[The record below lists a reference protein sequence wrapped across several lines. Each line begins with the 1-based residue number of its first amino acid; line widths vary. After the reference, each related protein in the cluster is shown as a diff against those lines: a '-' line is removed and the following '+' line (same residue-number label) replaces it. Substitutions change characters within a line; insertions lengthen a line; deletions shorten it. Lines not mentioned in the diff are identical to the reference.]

1 MQEYWRSILRGLKPE
16 IRDSL
21 TLEKALVNRE
31 GTRLMV
37 CFHAP
42 GLIVGDDYNDI
53 KRSVRAAFP
62 GREVAVR
69 VSCPELKEQVERDI
83 TPYWEFI
90 KNCALRQ
97 LPACKPFFRHCT
109 ISQTGTSVTVNFPD
123 EAVIAFM
130 LNCKAS
136 ELLSK
141 LCRELFQANITF
153 DFTCSGEMDERLRYI
168 SEMRKKDEQLLM
180 ERLALEQKANA
191 KTQAEKKPEL
201 PQVLYGRS
209 IDTAPM
215 QIDQIAEDAG
225 RVTVAGEIVTTDLK
239 EVKDGALTI
248 VTFTVT
254 DYTGT
259 VYVKAFLRA
268 KQGRG
273 GEDGPAQPAQPD
285 PLKEYL
291 APGKCI
297 KVRGQYR
304 YDDFLK
310 EMVVMLSDAEQQ
322 KKEVRKDNAPR
333 KRVELHMHTQMS
345 TMDGVSSATALI
357 KRAISWGFPAIAVT
371 DHGVCQAFPDAF
383 KAAGKDI
390 KFIPGCEGYLI
401 EDAAQIVDEADD
413 RELGQTA
420 FVVFDVE
427 TTGLNGSTDMITE
440 IGAVRIE
447 NGEEVAEFSE
457 LVNPGRMIPE
467 KVVELTGITDAMVRD
482 CPTIEELAPKFYEFC
497 KGAVLV
503 AHNASFDTSFIK
515 RAFANIGGLHAPVLD
530 TLALSRNQYAG
541 QMKSFKL
548 GSICKFLGIS
558 LKNAHRAVHD
568 ARATSK
574 VLVHTLSVI
583 RAQHPEVK
591 RLIDLNSLYYADKD
605 AKSWHIILLAKS
617 QDGLTNLNRIVSE
630 AHLHHF
636 HKHPRIPRSV
646 LQKYREGIIVGS
658 ACEAGELFRA
668 MVAGKS
674 EDELLKIASFYDYLE
689 IQPIGN
695 NAFMIREGTA
705 KDEEALRD
713 YNRHILA
720 LGDKLKKPVCA
731 TCDVHFLDPKDAKF
745 RAILMA
751 GQGFADADQQAPLYL
766 RTTEEMLEEFSY
778 LGDRA
783 EEVVIDNP
791 NKIADMVQ
799 GVKLFI
805 PHPKNEV
812 TFQPFW
818 PDAADNVRT
827 MAESRALEVY
837 GDPLPDIVR
846 ARLDKELKSIL
857 GYGFGTLYNIAQ
869 KLVKKSTDDGYIV
882 GSRGSVGSS
891 LVAHFIGITEV
902 NALPPH
908 YVCPVCK
915 YSDWD
920 PPKGYTCGPDLPK
933 QKCPK
938 CGADMRADGFDIP
951 FETFLGFY
959 GDKVPDIDLNFSGV
973 YQPRAHAYIEELFG
987 KGNVFRA
994 GTIGTLAEKTAYGYV
1009 NKYLEERG
1017 LHATRA
1023 EKDRLVAG
1031 CVGVKR
1037 TTGQHPGGIVVLP
1050 KDYEIYQ
1057 FTAIQHPADDNDTD
1071 IITTHYDFNSMH
1083 DVLVKLDCLGH
1094 DDPTMLRAL
1103 QDITGISPKQV
1114 PLGDPKVMS
1123 LFTSPEALG
1132 VTPDQIYGCKSGTLG
1147 IPEFGTRFVRGMLE
1161 ETQPHTMEELIR
1173 IAGLS
1178 HGTDVWLG
1186 NAQELVK
1193 SGQAQLKD
1201 CICNRD
1207 DIMNFLIKQGLEP
1220 KMAFTTME
1228 SVRKGKGL
1236 KPEMESAMN
1245 EHNTPEWFIDSCK
1258 KIKYMFPKGHS
1269 VAYVT
1274 MSLRIAYF
1282 KVYYPVAYYKC
1293 YLQRNL
1299 DVFDASIMMG
1309 SANDILEQLVA
1320 LDDKGKDISAKE
1332 ANIVTMLEIL
1342 LEMHARHMVLLPCD
1356 LYESE
1361 VDQFVIKS
1369 DHELLIP
1376 FTAIPGLGAN
1386 AAQVVVDARR
1396 EGPFISVEDML
1407 KRHIGKATIE
1417 LLRKFGCLK
1426 GMPETSQMSLFDMM

>member
-1 MQEYWRSILRGLKPE
+1 MQEYWQQLLKGLRPE
-16 IRDSL
+16 LLDSL
-21 TLEKALVNRE
+21 KLEKALVNRE

-42 GLIVGDDYNDI
+42 ELIVGEDYNEI
-53 KRSVRAAFP
+53 KRRVRAAFP
-62 GREVAVR
+62 GRQVAVR
-69 VSCPELKEQVERDI
+69 VSCPELKAQIERDI
-83 TPYWEFI
+83 SPWWDFI
-90 KNCALRQ
+90 KECALKR
-97 LPACKPFFRHCT
+97 LPACRPFFRQCAFT
-109 ISQTGTSVTVNFPD
+109 QDGPRVTLEFAD
-123 EAVIAFM
+123 EAVLAFM
-130 LNCKAS
+130 TNCNAADIL
-136 ELLSK
+136 EK
-141 LCRELFQANITF
+141 LCRELFNAHIAF
-153 DFTCSGEMDERLRYI
+153 DFTCRGSMDERLRYI
-168 SEMRKKDEQLLM
+168 NEMRRKDEELIL
-180 ERLALEQKANA
+180 ERLRLEQKAAAEAQA
-191 KTQAEKKPEL
+191 KKKPQL
-201 PQVLYGRS
+201 PQVLYGRA
-209 IDTAPM
+209 IDTPPM
-215 QIDQIAEDAG
+215 QIDQLAEDAG
-225 RVTVAGEIVTTDLK
+225 RVTVEGEIVSTELK
-239 EVKDGALTI
+239 DVRDGALTI
-248 VTFTVT
+248 VSFTVT

-268 KQGRG
+268 KQGRP
-273 GEDGPAQPAQPD
+273 GEEGPAQPAQPE
-285 PLKEYL
+285 PIKEYL
-291 APGKCI
+291 KPGACI

-310 EMVVMLSDAEQQ
+310 EMVIMLSDAEQ
-322 KKEVRKDNAPR
+322 KKKVTREDHAPR

-345 TMDGVSSATALI
+345 TMDGVSSATDLI

-371 DHGVCQAFPDAF
+371 DHGVCQSFPEAF

-401 EDAAQIVDEADD
+401 EDAAVLVDAADD
-413 RELGQTA
+413 RMLDDTA
-420 FVVFDVE
+420 FVVLDVE
-427 TTGLNGSTDMITE
+427 TTGLNTNTDMITE

-447 NGEEVAEFSE
+447 HGEEVAEFSE
-457 LVNPGRMIPE
+457 LINPGRMIPE

-482 CPTIEELAPKFYEFC
+482 CPRIEEVAPRFHEFC
-497 KGAVLV
+497 RGAVIV
-503 AHNASFDTSFIK
+503 AHNASFDSAFIK
-515 RAFANIGGLHAPVLD
+515 RAFADCGGLSAPVLD
-530 TLALSRNQYAG
+530 TLAFARNQYAG
-541 QMKSFKL
+541 QIKNFKL
-548 GSICKFLGIS
+548 GTICKFLGVS

-568 ARATSK
+568 ARATGR
-574 VLVHTLSVI
+574 VLTHMLGAL

-591 RLIDLNSLYYADKD
+591 RLCDLNSVFYADKD
-605 AKSWHIILLAKS
+605 ARSYHIILLARS

-636 HKHPRIPRSV
+636 NKRPRIPRSV
-646 LQKYREGIIVGS
+646 LTKYREGIIVGS

-674 EDELLKIASFYDYLE
+674 EEELLRIASFYDYLE
-689 IQPIGN
+689 IQPVGN

-705 KDEEALRD
+705 RDEEELRD
-713 YNRHILA
+713 YNRRILA
-720 LGDKLKKPVCA
+720 LGDRLGKPTCA

-751 GQGFADADQQAPLYL
+751 GQGFEDADQQAPLYL

-827 MAESRALEVY
+827 MAETRAREVY

-908 YVCPVCK
+908 YVCPECK
-915 YSDWD
+915 FSDWD
-920 PPKGYTCGPDLPK
+920 PPKGYTCGPDLPP

-938 CGADMRADGFDIP
+938 CGADMRADGFEIP

-1103 QDITGISPKQV
+1103 QDITGIAPKQV
-1114 PLGDPKVMS
+1114 PLGDKKVMS

-1207 DIMNFLIKQGLEP
+1207 DIMNFLIAQGLEP

-1236 KPEMESAMN
+1236 KPEMEQAMN
-1245 EHNTPEWFIDSCK
+1245 EHNTPQWFIDSCK

-1299 DVFDASIMMG
+1299 DTFDASIMMG
-1309 SANDILEQLVA
+1309 SANDILEQLVE

-1342 LEMHARHMVLLPCD
+1342 LEMHARHMELLPCD

-1361 VDQFVIKS
+1361 VSEFVIKS

-1386 AAQVVVDARR
+1386 AAQLIVDARKD
-1396 EGPFISVEDML
+1396 GPFISVEDMV
-1407 KRHIGKATIE
+1407 KRRVGKATIE

-1426 GMPETSQMSLFDMM
+1426 GIPETSQMSLFDMI

>member
-1 MQEYWRSILRGLKPE
+1 MQEYWQGLLKGVRPE
-16 IRDSL
+16 LLSSL
-21 TLEKALVNRE
+21 KLEKALVNRE
-31 GTRLMV
+31 GTKLMV
-37 CFHAP
+37 CFFAP
-42 GLIVGDDYNDI
+42 ALPERRDYEEVER
-53 KRSVRAAFP
+53 KVRAAFP
-62 GREVAVR
+62 ETQVAVR
-69 VSCPELKEQVERDI
+69 ISCPDLAAQVENDI
-83 TPYWEFI
+83 KPYWNFI
-90 KNCALRQ
+90 RERALVK
-97 LPACKPFFRHCT
+97 LPACRPFFNTCG
-109 ISQTGTSVTVNFPD
+109 ISQEGKSITLEFKD
-123 EAVIAFM
+123 EAVIAF
-130 LNCKAS
+130 LLDCHAS
-136 ELLSK
+136 ETLSR
-141 LCRELFQANITF
+141 LCDEMFRAHVTF
-153 DFTCSGEMDERLRYI
+153 EFVCRGSMDERLRYI
-168 SEMRKKDEQLLM
+168 SEMRKKDEELLM
-180 ERLALEQKANA
+180 ERLTLEQKAAAA
-191 KTQAEKKPEL
+191 KAPKKPAL
-201 PQVLYGRS
+201 PHVLYGRP
-209 IDTAPM
+209 IDTEPM
-215 QIDQIAEDAG
+215 RMDGLVEDAG
-225 RVTVAGEIVTTDLK
+225 RVTVAGEVVTCELK
-239 EVKDGALTI
+239 EVKDGTFTI

-259 VYVKAFLRA
+259 VYVKAFMRP

-273 GEDGPAQPAQPD
+273 GEDGPAQPD
-285 PLKEYL
+285 PLLEYL
-291 APGKCI
+291 KSGVCI

-322 KKEVRKDNAPR
+322 KKEVRADNAPR

-371 DHGVCQAFPDAF
+371 DHGVCQAFPEAF

-401 EDAAQIVDEADD
+401 DDAAVVVDDPDMRPLSE
-413 RELGQTA
+413 TA

-427 TTGLNGSTDMITE
+427 TTGLNNATDMITE
-440 IGAVRIE
+440 IGAVRLE
-447 NGEEVAEFSE
+447 NGEEVAAFSQ
-457 LVNPGRMIPE
+457 LVNPGRMIPP
-467 KVVELTGITDAMVRD
+467 KVVELTGITDGMVRD
-482 CPTIEELAPKFYEFC
+482 CPTIEEVAPAFYEFC
-497 KGAVLV
+497 RGAVLV
-503 AHNASFDTSFIK
+503 AHNAAFDVGFMK
-515 RAFANIGGLHAPVLD
+515 RAFAPLGGLNAPVLD
-530 TLALSRNQYAG
+530 TLALARNQYAG
-541 QMKSFKL
+541 QIKNYKL
-548 GSICKFLGIS
+548 GTICKFLGIS

-568 ARATSK
+568 ARATSLVLLHALDSMRTQYPK
-574 VLVHTLSVI
+574 VKCLG
-583 RAQHPEVK
+583 E
-591 RLIDLNSLYYADKD
+591 LNNIYYADKD
-605 AKSWHIILLAKS
+605 AKSYHIILLARS
-617 QDGLTNLNRIVSE
+617 QEGLTNLNRIVSE

-636 HKHPRIPRSV
+636 NKRPRIPRSV
-646 LQKYREGIIVGS
+646 LTKYREGIIVGS

-668 MVAGKS
+668 MEAGKS
-674 EDELLKIASFYDYLE
+674 DAELLRIASFYDYLE
-689 IQPIGN
+689 IQPIAN
-695 NAFMIREGTA
+695 NAFLIREGRA
-705 KDEEALRD
+705 KDEEELRG
-713 YNRHILA
+713 YNRRILA
-720 LGDKLKKPVCA
+720 IGDRLGKPTCA
-731 TCDVHFLDPKDAKF
+731 TCDVHFLDEKDAKF

-751 GQGFADADQQAPLYL
+751 GQGFADADEQAPLYL
-766 RTTEEMLEEFSY
+766 RTTEEMLAEFSY
-778 LGDRA
+778 LGERA

-791 NKIADMVQ
+791 NKIAAMVND
-799 GVKLFI
+799 VKLFI
-805 PHPKNEV
+805 PHPRNEV
-812 TFQPFW
+812 TFQPYW
-818 PDAADNVRT
+818 EDAADNVRS
-827 MAESRALEVY
+827 MAEARAREVY
-837 GDPLPDIVR
+837 GDPMPDIVR
-846 ARLDKELKSIL
+846 AQLDKELKSIL

-915 YSDWD
+915 YSDWN
-920 PPKGYTCGPDLPK
+920 PPKGYTCGPDLPDC
-933 QKCPK
+933 KCPR
-938 CGADMRADGFDIP
+938 CGADMRKDGFDIP

-1023 EKDRLVAG
+1023 EKERLVAG

-1057 FTAIQHPADDNDTD
+1057 FTAIQHPADDTSSE

-1132 VTPDQIYGCKSGTLG
+1132 VTSDQIYGCKSGTLG

-1186 NAQELVK
+1186 NAQELVR
-1193 SGQAQLKD
+1193 SGQARLKD

-1207 DIMNFLIKQGLEP
+1207 DIMNFLIAQGLEP

-1236 KPEMESAMN
+1236 KPEMEAAMI
-1245 EHNTPEWFIDSCK
+1245 EHNTPQWFMDSCK

-1309 SANDILEQLVA
+1309 SANDILAQLVE

-1342 LEMHARHMVLLPCD
+1342 LEIHARHIDLLPCD

-1361 VDQFVIKS
+1361 VSEFVIKS

-1376 FTAIPGLGAN
+1376 FTAIPGLGAS
-1386 AAQVVVDARR
+1386 AAQVIIDARSA
-1396 EGPFISVEDML
+1396 GPFISVEDML
-1407 KRHIGKATIE
+1407 KRHIGRATVE
-1417 LLRKFGCLK
+1417 TLRKFGCLK
-1426 GMPETSQMSLFDMM
+1426 DIPETSQMSMFDML

>member
-69 VSCPELKEQVERDI
+69 VSCPELKGQVERDI

-97 LPACKPFFRHCT
+97 LPACKPFFKQCT

-225 RVTVAGEIVTTDLK
+225 RVTVAGEIVTSELK

-371 DHGVCQAFPDAF
+371 DHGVCQAFPEAF

-413 RELGQTA
+413 RELDQTA

-530 TLALSRNQYAG
+530 TLALARNQYAG
-541 QMKSFKL
+541 QTKSFKL

-574 VLVHTLSVI
+574 VLVHTLNVI

-591 RLIDLNSLYYADKD
+591 RLSDLNSLYYADKD

-705 KDEEALRD
+705 RDEEALRD

-731 TCDVHFLDPKDAKF
+731 TCDVHFLDPKDSKF

-827 MAESRALEVY
+827 MAESRAREVY

-902 NALPPH
+902 NALPRPFR
-908 YVCPVCK
+908 
-915 YSDWD
+915 
-920 PPKGYTCGPDLPK
+920 PK
-933 QKCPK
+933 
-938 CGADMRADGFDIP
+938 
-951 FETFLGFY
+951 
-959 GDKVPDIDLNFSGV
+959 S
-973 YQPRAHAYIEELFG
+973 PRL
-987 KGNVFRA
+987 FRA
-994 GTIGTLAEKTAYGYV
+994 PC
-1009 NKYLEERG
+1009 R
-1017 LHATRA
+1017 
-1023 EKDRLVAG
+1023 
-1031 CVGVKR
+1031 
-1037 TTGQHPGGIVVLP
+1037 P
-1050 KDYEIYQ
+1050 
-1057 FTAIQHPADDNDTD
+1057 
-1071 IITTHYDFNSMH
+1071 
-1083 DVLVKLDCLGH
+1083 
-1094 DDPTMLRAL
+1094 LR
-1103 QDITGISPKQV
+1103 
-1114 PLGDPKVMS
+1114 
-1123 LFTSPEALG
+1123 
-1132 VTPDQIYGCKSGTLG
+1132 
-1147 IPEFGTRFVRGMLE
+1147 
-1161 ETQPHTMEELIR
+1161 
-1173 IAGLS
+1173 
-1178 HGTDVWLG
+1178 
-1186 NAQELVK
+1186 
-1193 SGQAQLKD
+1193 
-1201 CICNRD
+1201 
-1207 DIMNFLIKQGLEP
+1207 
-1220 KMAFTTME
+1220 
-1228 SVRKGKGL
+1228 
-1236 KPEMESAMN
+1236 
-1245 EHNTPEWFIDSCK
+1245 
-1258 KIKYMFPKGHS
+1258 
-1269 VAYVT
+1269 
-1274 MSLRIAYF
+1274 
-1282 KVYYPVAYYKC
+1282 
-1293 YLQRNL
+1293 
-1299 DVFDASIMMG
+1299 
-1309 SANDILEQLVA
+1309 
-1320 LDDKGKDISAKE
+1320 
-1332 ANIVTMLEIL
+1332 
-1342 LEMHARHMVLLPCD
+1342 
-1356 LYESE
+1356 
-1361 VDQFVIKS
+1361 
-1369 DHELLIP
+1369 
-1376 FTAIPGLGAN
+1376 
-1386 AAQVVVDARR
+1386 
-1396 EGPFISVEDML
+1396 
-1407 KRHIGKATIE
+1407 
-1417 LLRKFGCLK
+1417 
-1426 GMPETSQMSLFDMM
+1426 